1 MDCRTTSAHN
11 FRAKLEQYNVILT
24 KEESV
29 LTEKMS
35 SFEGESMQILY
46 NVLSY
51 RIELY
56 FHDYKLTIMMK
67 MLENDENGHSDR
79 NIDYEIRRKKAIE
92 QELICKF
99 TRVDS
104 DKEGFDIFKTANK
117 IFRHIKQS
125 TKKTLINEISR
136 RLLELEF
143 KSDNIIKPKSIK
155 FIVKKY
161 FLIISNNENLLFQL

>member
-24 KEESV
+24 KEKSV

-51 RIELY
+51 WIELY

-67 MLENDENGHSDR
+67 MLENDENDTAT
-79 NIDYEIRRKKAIE
+79 EI
-92 QELICKF
+92 L
-99 TRVDS
+99 T
-104 DKEGFDIFKTANK
+104 
-117 IFRHIKQS
+117 
-125 TKKTLINEISR
+125 TK
-136 RLLELEF
+136 
-143 KSDNIIKPKSIK
+143 
-155 FIVKKY
+155 
-161 FLIISNNENLLFQL
+161 

>member
-1 MDCRTTSAHN
+1 MDSRTTSAHN

-24 KEESV
+24 KEKSV

-51 RIELY
+51 RIELH